1 MIDTS
6 SINNQSQ
13 PLFRPDNERKMSEY
27 KVNNGGKIPSYIED
41 LYDEMPEV
49 YGDDFDEH
57 NAGFYLSA
65 IGPEPALD
73 PSNSSNLYKSLQKQA
88 DWRKQY
94 LKARQKVWN
103 KKIKTR
109 YDNLEVDTTDESND
123 ESMRQLIQIASN
135 TLQQRIQSNE
145 ISNEDLVKL
154 ITALSSKKGPKG
166 GSGGF
171 GFSFNIPP
179 KDIKDV

>member
-6 SINNQSQ
+6 SICESTSFCRQ
-13 PLFRPDNERKMSEY
+13 DNDSKMAEY
-27 KVNNGGKIPSYIED
+27 KVNHGGKIPAYIEEA
-41 LYDEMPEV
+41 YDALPEIFE
-49 YGDDFDEH
+49 DAFDEQ
-57 NAGFYLSA
+57 NAGVYKEV

-73 PSNSSNLYKSLQKQA
+73 PSTSSKLYKSLQTQT

-94 LKARQKVWN
+94 LKLRQKMWN

-109 YDNLEVDTTDESND
+109 YDNLSVDTTDDTND

-135 TLQQRIQSNE
+135 TLQTRIQNNE

-154 ITALSSKKGPKG
+154 ITALSPKKGQKG
-166 GSGGF
+166 GGPGGF